1 MVLITRKMDENI
13 SLNNKYMIYLNES
26 FLIHVLL
33 ITVCLRTYYTII
45 YYYYQCV
52 DTSAGGLLVPGCI
65 IIPVVSVSITGSIPL
80 LVDYQS
86 LAVSSVQQSV
96 FLSLG
101 RYLCWWTISPWVYHQ
116 SSSQCF
122 YHWSIHLLVDYQS
135 LGVSSVQ
142 QSVFQDLYC
151 LSNMSVTDI
160 YSSLIM

>member
-65 IIPVVSVSITGSIPL
+65 ISPVVSVSITGSIPL

-96 FLSLG
+96 FLSLVDTSAG
-101 RYLCWWTISPWVYHQ
+101 GLLVPGCIISPV
-116 SSSQCF
+116 
-122 YHWSIHLLVDYQS
+122 
-135 LGVSSVQ
+135 VSVSG
-142 QSVFQDLYC
+142 
-151 LSNMSVTDI
+151 
-160 YSSLIM
+160 LILFIKYVCH

>member
-65 IIPVVSVSITGSIPL
+65 ISPLVSVSITGSIPL
-80 LVDYQS
+80 LMDY
-86 LAVSSVQQSV
+86 
-96 FLSLG
+96 
-101 RYLCWWTISPWVYHQ
+101 
-116 SSSQCF
+116 
-122 YHWSIHLLVDYQS
+122 
-135 LGVSSVQ
+135 
-142 QSVFQDLYC
+142 
-151 LSNMSVTDI
+151 
-160 YSSLIM
+160 

>member
-86 LAVSSVQQSV
+86 LGVSSVQQSV
-96 FLSLG
+96 FLSLVDTSAG
-101 RYLCWWTISPWVYHQ
+101 GLLVPGCIISPV
-116 SSSQCF
+116 
-122 YHWSIHLLVDYQS
+122 
-135 LGVSSVQ
+135 VSVSG
-142 QSVFQDLYC
+142 
-151 LSNMSVTDI
+151 
-160 YSSLIM
+160 LILFIKYVCH